1 MFRIFTFISYCP
13 LHYITIAQKMTIK
26 IQLMARRNW
35 KRKQQAEAKNGEF
48 LSRQKTKEQI
58 LFDVSLKYLQLFFAC
73 VGVGKNWKIANV
85 EAQIESLC
93 EHSLKE
99 TFICTLRM
107 NALSEHVVQFCLLF
121 FPFLS
126 SASVY

>member
-1 MFRIFTFISYCP
+1 M
-13 LHYITIAQKMTIK
+13 
-26 IQLMARRNW
+26 
-35 KRKQQAEAKNGEF
+35 
-48 LSRQKTKEQI
+48 
-58 LFDVSLKYLQLFFAC
+58 
-73 VGVGKNWKIANV
+73 GVGKNWKIANV

-107 NALSEHVVQFCLLF
+107 NALNEHVVQFCLLF

-126 SASVY
+126 SASVYYNLLKAIPNCFHIRYRLK